1 MGNTCRGQK
10 KNQQDFIQY
19 CIENDSDVALTA
31 YHLCTG
37 TGQRIGNVIKMRW
50 DQFDGNF
57 MDVVQEKTNAH
68 VTIYCPTKLRQYLS
82 TLHRKGDHI
91 LAKNLR
97 QHVGKRQVQDAVMR
111 VREAINA
118 RHLVI
123 HGWRYTAAVELAE
136 AGCSDTEI
144 QSVTG
149 HKSLG
154 MVQKYRSKANQKRT
168 SKQAQLRREQN
179 KNKT

>member
-1 MGNTCRGQK
+1 MK
-10 KNQQDFIQY
+10 
-19 CIENDSDVALTA
+19 
-31 YHLCTG
+31 
-37 TGQRIGNVIKMRW
+37 
-50 DQFDGNF
+50 
-57 MDVVQEKTNAH
+57 
-68 VTIYCPTKLRQYLS
+68 
-82 TLHRKGDHI
+82 
-91 LAKNLR
+91 
-97 QHVGKRQVQDAVMR
+97 

-168 SKQAQLRREQN
+168 SKQAQLRREQ
-179 KNKT
+179 KKDKT